1 MRHTE
6 ALRSF
11 LPESNATESSVVE
24 EKKRPSKSPLRMR
37 TLAPDSF
44 RLSNMCLADQRG
56 NDESE
61 DRDEDA
67 LIRGQSRYKIHLA
80 ARTESHSTPPL
91 QVGITLTPRTS
102 FHLLSAYQIYTG
114 DDTWWDAVFGM
125 TWETG
130 PDSRVFAAAKHDF
143 GGDKGNTWTVNV
155 GATWNF

>member
-1 MRHTE
+1 MPQGQNHI
-6 ALRSF
+6 
-11 LPESNATESSVVE
+11 
-24 EKKRPSKSPLRMR
+24 
-37 TLAPDSF
+37 
-44 RLSNMCLADQRG
+44 LS
-56 NDESE
+56 
-61 DRDEDA
+61 
-67 LIRGQSRYKIHLA
+67 
-80 ARTESHSTPPL
+80 TPL

-143 GGDKGNTWTVNV
+143 GGDKENTWTVNV